1 MFSWPCGVS
10 YATVQRQMEREYGVP
25 LGDVQV
31 DKIQYSEERI
41 LEGQKWQEEHV
52 NRQALVLRKKGK
64 Q

>member
-1 MFSWPCGVS
+1 
-10 YATVQRQMEREYGVP
+10 MEREYGVP

-64 Q
+64 